1 MIITGKK
8 IGFFVGWLAFLASI
22 FGVISNV
29 WLEMEYSYVAIGTG
43 LLSSFIL
50 LVLCSNEN
58 KNNDNGQKG
67 EI

>member
-8 IGFFVGWLAFLASI
+8 IGFFVGWLAFLTSM
-22 FGVISNV
+22 FGIISNV
-29 WLEMEYSYVAIGTG
+29 WLEIEYSYLAIGTG

-50 LVLCSNEN
+50 LVLCSN
-58 KNNDNGQKG
+58 KNNDNGQKC